1 MRTQQANAGF
11 YPGAWL
17 AMPSLWIRGMGTCE
31 GPLAAGVL
39 SATNP
44 ARLPRAGRGGRIFT
58 SIVLLLVALHGVE
71 TAIGQSQTPSPDAS
85 HHEAVVWV
93 LSPSDSAAGTGTLID
108 VESQTG
114 QVLGVVITAS
124 HVYEVGNGSAVI
136 EFKHGK
142 YAGKKLRGNVVAND
156 PQLDLCAIGCPVPP
170 DAHRVPIA
178 FAYPA
183 KGDTVEMCG
192 YGGGNWRHF
201 FAPVLGAATHQS
213 AKYTDLGVDFQSISG
228 DSGGP
233 ILNQQSELVGVL
245 WGGPNQAYPTHGC
258 YGDYVQTF
266 LRTAGMIPRRCPN
279 GSCPQPTP
287 QQQQQPRY
295 KNPPVIAQP
304 DPQPPAATVPVTA
317 PAKPCE
323 CDPANACKCDN
334 AKLIAPLIERIKA
347 LESKLE
353 NPIVGPA
360 GPQGEPGKDG
370 NHGKSVEPN
379 ELKTLIE
386 GAVHN
391 AVARITVSNQTHAI
405 NTAGLW
411 KVGIAAASAIAVGI
425 GGFKLLKQK

>member
-1 MRTQQANAGF
+1 M
-11 YPGAWL
+11 
-17 AMPSLWIRGMGTCE
+17 IR
-31 GPLAAGVL
+31 
-39 SATNP
+39 
-44 ARLPRAGRGGRIFT
+44 FT
-58 SIVLLLVALHGVE
+58 SIVLLLVALHGGG
-71 TAIGQSQTPSPDAS
+71 TASGQSQTPSPDAS

-108 VESQTG
+108 VESPTG
-114 QVLGVVITAS
+114 QVLGVVITAN
-124 HVYEVGNGSAVI
+124 HVYEGGNGSAVI

-156 PQLDLCAIGCPVPP
+156 ARLDLCAIGCQVPP

-178 FAYPA
+178 FTYPA

-201 FAPVLGAATHQS
+201 FAPVLGATTHQS
-213 AKYTDLGVDFQSISG
+213 AENTDLGVDFQSISG

-233 ILNQQSELVGVL
+233 ILSQQSELIGVL
-245 WGGPNQAYPTHGC
+245 WGGPGHAYPTHGC

-279 GSCPQPTP
+279 GQCPQPTP

-304 DPQPPAATVPVTA
+304 DPQPPAATSPATVPVTS
-317 PAKPCE
+317 PVKPCE

-334 AKLIAPLIERIKA
+334 AKLIAPLIERIKI

-353 NPIVGPA
+353 HLTLAKGEPGPA
-360 GPQGEPGKDG
+360 GPKGDTGPAGTNCIEPDPAKLAEQIQA
-370 NHGKSVEPN
+370 H
-379 ELKTLIE
+379 LKPFYIRVVPPAGYTDSTPPY
-386 GAVHN
+386 N
-391 AVARITVSNQTHAI
+391 AVKLGQKLDLQLEPVP
-405 NTAGLW
+405 
-411 KVGIAAASAIAVGI
+411 AA
-425 GGFKLLKQK
+425 Q